1 MGIPKDT
8 TEDGGAEV
16 NQRTEQATFAAGCF
30 WGVEAYF
37 RRVKGVLRATAGYSG
52 GTTQNPSYEQVCTGR
67 TGHAESVQVEYDPQV
82 VSYDRLLYHFW
93 KIHDPTQVDRQGND
107 LGSQYRSAIFTHSD
121 EQREAAEHSKAE
133 LARSGRYRKPIA
145 TAIEAAKEFW
155 PAEEYHQEY
164 LTKNPGGYCHVDL
177 SSAD

>member
-1 MGIPKDT
+1 MEQK
-8 TEDGGAEV
+8 TEL
-16 NQRTEQATFAAGCF
+16 ATFAGGCF

-37 RRVKGVLRATAGYSG
+37 KRVKGVVRATSGYTG
-52 GTTQNPSYEQVCTGR
+52 GTTTSPSYEQVCTGR

-82 VSYDRLLYHFW
+82 VSFGRLLYHFW

-121 EQREAAEHSKAE
+121 EQRAAAEQSKAE
-133 LARSGRYRKPIA
+133 LESSGRYRKPIA
-145 TAIEAAKEFW
+145 TVIEPAQEFW
-155 PAEEYHQEY
+155 PAEAYHQDY

-177 SSAD
+177 SSVD

>member
-1 MGIPKDT
+1 MERN
-8 TEDGGAEV
+8 TE
-16 NQRTEQATFAAGCF
+16 RATFAAGCF

-37 RRVKGVLRATAGYSG
+37 GRVKGVVRATSGYSG
-52 GTTQNPSYEQVCTGR
+52 GTTQSPSYDQVCTGH
-67 TGHAESVQVEYDPQV
+67 TGHAESVQVEYDPAV

-93 KIHDPTQVDRQGND
+93 KTHDPTQVDRQGND
-107 LGSQYRSAIFTHSD
+107 RGSQYRSAIFAHSD

>member
-1 MGIPKDT
+1 MERN
-8 TEDGGAEV
+8 TE
-16 NQRTEQATFAAGCF
+16 RATFAAGCF

-37 RRVKGVLRATAGYSG
+37 GRVKGVVRATSGYSG
-52 GTTQNPSYEQVCTGR
+52 GTTQSPSYDQVCTGH
-67 TGHAESVQVEYDPQV
+67 TGHAESVLVEYDPQL

-93 KIHDPTQVDRQGND
+93 KTHDPTQVDRQGND
-107 LGSQYRSAIFTHSD
+107 RGSQYRSAIFAHSD

-177 SSAD
+177 SSVD